1 MKTLLIILASVSLS
15 VGASAQRKEGFHHER
30 SRVIIVPSISYGFG
44 YGYPAFGN
52 PMFGSP
58 FYGYPYGYD
67 PYYGARTMPYKL
79 SLQIE
84 SIKVDY
90 RNQIRNARSDK
101 SLGGAQKR
109 QEVRNLKAQR
119 DQDIINAQ
127 RNYRPS
133 GRMNN
138 QNNGTNYQNPNNGS

>member
-1 MKTLLIILASVSLS
+1 MKTILVILVFTSLS
-15 VGASAQRKEGFHHER
+15 LGVSAQRKGGFHHAR
-30 SRVIIVPSISYGFG
+30 SSVIIVPSFSYGFG
-44 YGYPAFGN
+44 YGYPVFGN

-58 FYGYPYGYD
+58 YGYPYGYN
-67 PYYGARTMPYKL
+67 PYYGARRMPYKL

-90 RNQIRNARSDK
+90 RNQIRNARNDK
-101 SLGGAQKR
+101 GLSHAQKR
-109 QEVRNLKAQR
+109 QEIRNLKAQR